1 MVILAPI
8 SKIMAV
14 ILQFIYDNVVPN
26 YGWGIILLTLLL
38 RLILFPTAIN
48 QVRSM
53 EKMKI
58 LQPKLKEIQDKY
70 GHDREE
76 VARRTIELYRAHNY
90 NMFSGCLPMLIQ
102 LPILWAL
109 FNLLRDPSKY
119 PTHDNIVISLE
130 NAKFFG
136 ILLTSTGNPATILG
150 DSLGN
155 FILALL
161 SAGTTY
167 LQQKLI
173 SPQQAPASDAA
184 PNMQSTFMYMMP
196 LLFGWFSFTWAAA
209 ISIYWV
215 AQNVIGILQQ
225 LIIVKFFMPRQAE
238 PVQNEP
244 GGKGGMSK
252 AKSDGAGD
260 APGKT
265 AGAGQ
270 GKAAR
275 KGNTSQTKRVRRRS

>member
-1 MVILAPI
+1 MAEILR
-8 SKIMAV
+8 
-14 ILQFIYDNVVPN
+14 FFYNNVTPN
-26 YGWGIILLTLLL
+26 YGWGIVFLTLLL

-76 VARRTIELYRAHNY
+76 AARRMMELYRAHNY

-109 FNLLRDPSKY
+109 FNLLRDGSQLDP
-119 PTHDNIVISLE
+119 
-130 NAKFFG
+130 AKITFGINFKDAVFFG
-136 ILLTSTGNPATILG
+136 INLTSTGNPATILG
-150 DSLGN
+150 ASLGN

-167 LQQKLI
+167 LQQKLM
-173 SPQQAPASDAA
+173 SPQQAPVSDAE
-184 PNMQSTFMYMMP
+184 PNMQSAFMYMMP
-196 LLFGWFSFTWAAA
+196 LLFGWFAFTMAAA

-215 AQNVIGILQQ
+215 AQNIIGILQQ
-225 LIIVKFFMPRQAE
+225 LIIVKFFVPRQAE
-238 PVQNEP
+238 PVKNEP
-244 GGKGGMSK
+244 GDKGGMGK

-270 GKAAR
+270 GTAAG
-275 KGNTSQTKRVRRRS
+275 KGNTSQTKRARRKS